1 MLPFLPPLR
10 CQPPGVAPY
19 AANTSL
25 RSRGASRSAR
35 RICALNEARGPF
47 VNGPYGRQKKL
58 ASFRFRGLRKS
69 RESCTSAISFFLS
82 TTNPLRWA
90 LWLLNLGIPSVS

>member
-1 MLPFLPPLR
+1 MFEGFTQETSEFLWELSF
-10 CQPPGVAPY
+10 
-19 AANTSL
+19 N
-25 RSRGASRSAR
+25 
-35 RICALNEARGPF
+35 NERPWF
-47 VNGPYGRQKKL
+47 LL